1 MLTVIETPTFR
12 RTAAAFWSD
21 DDVAGFV
28 DYIADHPDAG
38 DVIPGTRALRKVRWS
53 RPGMGK
59 RGAARVVY
67 FVRTAAGEV
76 VLVVA
81 YAKGSVENLPAAFL
95 LRLKEQYDV

>member
-21 DDVAGFV
+21 DV
-28 DYIADHPDAG
+28 
-38 DVIPGTRALRKVRWS
+38 RKVRWS
-53 RPGMGK
+53 RAGMGK

-67 FVRTAAGEV
+67 FVRNEAGEV

-81 YAKGSVENLPAAFL
+81 YAKGSVDNLPAAFL
-95 LRLKEQYDV
+95 NRLKELYDV

>member
-1 MLTVIETPTFR
+1 VLTVIKTPAFR

-28 DYIADHPDAG
+28 DYIAEHADAG
-38 DVIPGTRALRKVRWS
+38 YVIPGTRASRMVRWS
-53 RPGMGK
+53 RSGMGK

-67 FVRTAAGEV
+67 FVRTTAGKV

-81 YAKGSVENLPAAFL
+81 
-95 LRLKEQYDV
+95 